1 MSMNT
6 WDKRYLDLAQLVAS
20 WSKDPSSKVGGCI
33 IDENGNPVS
42 FGFNGFPKGM
52 NDTEERLNDRT
63 FKYAHTIHSEE
74 NCMLFANR
82 TYFEG
87 CTIYITH
94 PPCSS
99 CLCKM
104 KQRKLT
110 KVVCLDG
117 GEDFKSRWSTDS
129 VLTLAQELE
138 IDIKIYE
145 NDA

>member
-1 MSMNT
+1 MNK
-6 WDKRYLDLAQLVAS
+6 WDKRYLDLAKLVAS
-20 WSKDPSSKVGGCI
+20 WSKDPSTKVGGCI

-42 FGFNGFPKGM
+42 FGFNGFPRGM
-52 NDTEERLNDRT
+52 NDSESRLEDRT
-63 FKYAHTIHSEE
+63 FKYAHTLHSED
-74 NCMLFANR
+74 NCMSFANR

-117 GEDFKSRWSTDS
+117 GEDFKSRWKTDD
-129 VLTLAQELE
+129 VLALSEELG
-138 IDIKIYE
+138 ISIKIYE
-145 NDA
+145 END